1 MFQKTKIPFSVLD
14 SVLYQLAQ
22 DPPFRSSLSS
32 QYRGS
37 LALPV
42 GFIAEFSGALCASW

>member
-42 GFIAEFSGALCASW
+42 GFIAEF